1 MKKLQV
7 WLPLLFS
14 IVLIV
19 RMWIGSGLRKNI
31 PFSCGLFESA
41 RPSTV
46 QEVMDPINLR
56 YVDSVHPDSLSD
68 DAVMAMLGHLDPHSI
83 YIPANRLAEV
93 NEDLQGNFEGIGV
106 EYFILSDT
114 VYASNVLAN
123 GPSDKAGIKT
133 GDRFLKVGDSVVTG
147 KDINGDKIRKLL
159 RGPSGSKVTITL
171 LRDGKQLTAT
181 VTRGTIPSTLLTRSL
196 YAGLHYRLYEHV
208 NNFSGTTY
216 EEFMAAMEDL
226 QQKGLKKLMLDLRDN
241 GGGILGKSHRHGG

>member
-1 MKKLQV
+1 
-7 WLPLLFS
+7 
-14 IVLIV
+14 
-19 RMWIGSGLRKNI
+19 
-31 PFSCGLFESA
+31 
-41 RPSTV
+41 
-46 QEVMDPINLR
+46 MDLINLR

-93 NEDLQGNFEGIGV
+93 NEDLQGISEGIGV

-133 GDRFLKVGDSVVTG
+133 GDRFLKVGDSIVTG

-181 VTRGTIPSTLLTRSL
+181 VTRGTIPLYSVDAAYMLDSTTG
-196 YAGLHYRLYEHV
+196 YIHV
-208 NNFSGTTY
+208 NKFSGTTY

-241 GGGILGKSHRHGG
+241 GGGVLDRSHRYGR